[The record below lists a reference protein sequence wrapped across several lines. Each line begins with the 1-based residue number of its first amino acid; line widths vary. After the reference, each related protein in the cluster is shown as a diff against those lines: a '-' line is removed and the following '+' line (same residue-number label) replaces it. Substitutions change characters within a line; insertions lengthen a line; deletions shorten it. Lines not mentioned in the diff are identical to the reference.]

1 MVRIEDMPAAEAK
14 SLLGRIGFGHLGCV
28 GRDGRPYVV
37 PMHYAYDGESLYL
50 LTTEG
55 TKTRFIAD
63 NPEVCLQVEE
73 VKSERDWQ
81 SVMAFGRAEPIT
93 EPEAMEHAMQII
105 SGGHA
110 SLQPALG
117 QTQIDSWGR
126 ASRVALYRISPHTI
140 DGRKTVA

>member
-1 MVRIEDMPAAEAK
+1 MVKIEDMPEAAAK
-14 SLLGRIGFGHLGCV
+14 SLLGRVGYGHLGCA
-28 GRDGRPYVV
+28 GENGRPYVV

-73 VKSERDWQ
+73 VKSERQWQ
-81 SVMAFGRAEPIT
+81 SVMAFGRAEAVT
-93 EPEAMEHAMQII
+93 EPEAMEHAM
-105 SGGHA
+105 GVVAAGHP

-126 ASRVALYRISPHTI
+126 ATHVALYRIRPHTI
-140 DGRKTVA
+140 DGRQTVA

>member
-1 MVRIEDMPAAEAK
+1 
-14 SLLGRIGFGHLGCV
+14 
-28 GRDGRPYVV
+28 
-37 PMHYAYDGESLYL
+37 MHYAYDGESLYL

-73 VKSERDWQ
+73 VESERQWR

-93 EPEAMEHAMQII
+93 QPEAMEQAMQII
-105 SGGHA
+105 AAGHP

-126 ASRVALYRISPHTI
+126 SSRVALYRIRPHTI
-140 DGRKTVA
+140 DGRKTVS